1 MDDVADLYAAG
12 AAGREGAEE
21 NVDYGAEESYRPRQQ
36 DEDQKPTQTPKPA
49 TVCHRD
55 SVKLWL

>member
-1 MDDVADLYAAG
+1 MNDVADLYAAG
-12 AAGREGAEE
+12 AAGREGTEE

-36 DEDQKPTQTPKPA
+36 DQDQKPTQTPKPA
-49 TVCHRD
+49 TVRHLD